1 MRGPWEATA
10 TAVLSL
16 LLGLVVFPAIYLSAG
31 ILALVGLQLGLAR
44 AARVAAF
51 SLVAVGIAS
60 ALLAGDPRPGVIAGA
75 AAWLPAA
82 VLGAVAGN
90 AGSIRPA
97 FVGAMVVGV
106 LVVGGFY
113 LWLPDPVAWW
123 KGSLESALSS
133 PEIAR
138 ALSSDRGGMVA
149 EDIAPRLAMVMTGV
163 VAAMSALGLAIALVL
178 GRWWQ
183 SVLYRPGAF
192 GAEFRRL
199 DYGRHL
205 SVALG
210 VMIVAAFFGS
220 VLALHLAMVLGT
232 GFLLQGLAIGHAI
245 AHNRGWHVAW
255 VAGFYLILFLLP
267 QVAFA
272 LAALGASDPWVGV
285 RRLSGPS

>member
-1 MRGPWEATA
+1 MRGPWEATT

-31 ILALVGLQLGLAR
+31 ILALVGLQLGLAS
-44 AARVAAF
+44 AVRVAAF
-51 SLVAVGIAS
+51 ALVAVGIAS

-75 AAWLPAA
+75 AAWLPVA

-90 AGSIRPA
+90 TGSIRPA
-97 FVGAMVVGV
+97 FVGAMVVGA
-106 LVVGGFY
+106 LVVGGFH
-113 LWLPDPVAWW
+113 LWLPDPAAWW
-123 KGSLESALSS
+123 KGALESALSS

-138 ALSSDRGGMVA
+138 ALSSDRGMVV
-149 EDIAPRLAMVMTGV
+149 EEIAPRLAMVMTGV
-163 VAAMSALGLAIALVL
+163 VAAMSALGLSIGLAL

-199 DYGRHL
+199 DFGRHL

-210 VMIVAAFFGS
+210 VMIIAAVFGS
-220 VLALHLAMVLGT
+220 ALALHLAMVLGM

-255 VAGFYLILFLLP
+255 VAGFYLILFLFP

-272 LAALGASDPWVGV
+272 LAALGASDPWVGF
-285 RRLSGPS
+285 RRLSQPS